1 MSTELLVALVS
12 AVSIICSSLLTV
24 LVTVWATKRS
34 RKDHALKV
42 SLLQAYR
49 DIQAFYALE
58 QAYCDNVA
66 NARKLTPDAVKR
78 YTRKRLR
85 AEGTPS
91 PSEATTPSRL
101 EQALSRLLQE
111 TKE

>member
-1 MSTELLVALVS
+1 MNTEVLVAIVT

-24 LVTVWATKRS
+24 MVTVWATKRA

-42 SLLQAYR
+42 ALIQAYK
-49 DIQAFYALE
+49 DVQAFYALE
-58 QAYCDNVA
+58 QAYCENIA
-66 NARKLTPDAVKR
+66 FSRKISSEAVKR

-85 AEGTPS
+85 FSGKPS
-91 PSEATTPSRL
+91 PSEASTPARL